1 MTGKSKRVQISL
13 HEFIYEDLKELATFQ
28 GKTLS
33 EVVELGAIT
42 YLGIIVGTTEFRL
55 SQKGQ
60 RFRCFQVGSMTLAET
75 ALRPL
80 IKRPLPQHLAPSRK
94 YAPARMPLQKGFRP
108 EVSWKRF

>member
-55 SQKGQ
+55 SQKGPTL
-60 RFRCFQVGSMTLAET
+60 QVLPGGKYDSGGN
-75 ALRPL
+75 RP
-80 IKRPLPQHLAPSRK
+80 PPSD
-94 YAPARMPLQKGFRP
+94 
-108 EVSWKRF
+108 